1 MDVKNNIITHINNY
15 NMPES
20 NLYQYGTNVGGT
32 EISNGEIVS
41 MNVRS
46 DISSGDFQQSKEKD
60 EYNQKD
66 LDDALNKVN
75 NFLKDERTH
84 AEYSIHKD
92 FGTLM
97 IKIIDD
103 ETKEV
108 ILEIPPKKILDM
120 VASMCKQVG
129 LLDKKV

>member
-1 MDVKNNIITHINNY
+1 MDVKNNIITHSNSY

-20 NLYQYGTNVGGT
+20 NLSQYGTNISGSEVNND
-32 EISNGEIVS
+32 EILS
-41 MNVRS
+41 MNVKS
-46 DISSGDFQQSKEKD
+46 DISSGCFEQSKEKD
-60 EYNQKD
+60 EYNQKE
-66 LDDALNKVN
+66 LDS
-75 NFLKDERTH
+75 R
-84 AEYSIHKD
+84 HKD

-108 ILEIPPKKILDM
+108 ILEIPPQKILDM